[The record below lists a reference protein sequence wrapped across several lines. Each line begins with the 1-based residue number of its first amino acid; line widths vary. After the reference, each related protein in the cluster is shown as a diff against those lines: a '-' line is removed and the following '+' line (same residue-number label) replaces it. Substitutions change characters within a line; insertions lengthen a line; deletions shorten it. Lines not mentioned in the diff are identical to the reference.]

1 MPQARQNP
9 TTAQQSRG
17 QSALTPIVMSGQ
29 EGRQHGLTRREE
41 AMPSIWTESP
51 FSVIRQFSEDIDQ
64 FFGGAF
70 GEFGTARGASLT
82 QTWSP
87 PVELVQRDDELVVCV
102 DLPGMSADD
111 LDVKVI
117 DHMLT
122 IAGERR
128 DEREQTGAGYRASER
143 RYGRFSRSVEL
154 PEGVNAD
161 DIRASFRNGVLEV
174 AMPAP
179 QREGRRGRRIEIE
192 GGAQA
197 PDEERAAL
205 IEEFKEALK
214 RADEIQLSV
223 TGRVSG
229 RKISHPVWFV
239 QEGDTLYLLPVKGSD
254 SEWFKNVLQNP
265 IITLTAK
272 RVSLPARAIPIT
284 DPDKVREVVEKFRA
298 KYDADD
304 VRKYYSKFD
313 VAVAV
318 PLE

>member
-1 MPQARQNP
+1 MPQERQNP
-9 TTAQQSRG
+9 TTAQQSGG
-17 QSALTPIVMSGQ
+17 QSALTPVVITREQ
-29 EGRQHGLTRREE
+29 GRQAGLAQREE
-41 AMPSIWTESP
+41 SMPAMWSESP
-51 FSVIRQFSEDIDQ
+51 FSLVRRFSEDMDE

-70 GEFGTARGASLT
+70 GEFGMAARSASST
-82 QTWSP
+82 QTGWSP
-87 PVELVQRDDELVVCV
+87 PIEVVQRDDEVVVCM

-111 LDVKVI
+111 FNVEVI

-154 PEGVNAD
+154 PEGISAD

-179 QREGRRGRRIEIE
+179 QREGRGRRIEIQ

-197 PDEERAAL
+197 PDEERSAS

-214 RADEIQLSV
+214 RTDEIQLTV
-223 TGRVSG
+223 TGRRSG

-239 QEGDTLYLLPVKGSD
+239 QENNTLYLLPVKGSD
-254 SEWFKNVLQNP
+254 SEWFKNVLENP
-265 IITLTAK
+265 TITLTA
-272 RVSLPARAIPIT
+272 
-284 DPDKVREVVEKFRA
+284 
-298 KYDADD
+298 
-304 VRKYYSKFD
+304 
-313 VAVAV
+313 
-318 PLE
+318 

>member
-1 MPQARQNP
+1 MPQARHIP
-9 TTAQQSRG
+9 TSAQQTRG
-17 QSALTPIVMSGQ
+17 QSALTPLVISRQQGQ
-29 EGRQHGLTRREE
+29 GGLLQREE
-41 AMPSIWTESP
+41 SIPSIWTESP
-51 FSVIRQFSEDIDQ
+51 FSIVRQFSEDMDE

-70 GEFGTARGASLT
+70 GEFGMAPSASLR
-82 QTWSP
+82 QTGWSP
-87 PVELVQRDDELVVCV
+87 PMELVQRDDELVVCL

-111 LDVKVI
+111 LNVEVI

-128 DEREQTGAGYRASER
+128 DEREQTGAGYRSSER

-154 PEGVNAD
+154 PEGISAD
-161 DIRASFRNGVLEV
+161 DLRATFRNGVLEV

-179 QREGRRGRRIEIE
+179 QQEGPGRRIEIQ
-192 GGAQA
+192 GGAHA

-214 RADEIQLSV
+214 RTDEIQLSV

-239 QEGDTLYLLPVKGSD
+239 QGDNTLYLLPVKGSD
-254 SEWFKNVLQNP
+254 SEWFKNALKNP
-265 IITLTAK
+265 TITLTAR
-272 RVSLPARAIPIT
+272 RVSLPAQAVPIT
-284 DPDKVREVVEKFRA
+284 DPAKVEEVVEKFRA
-298 KYDADD
+298 KYGAED
-304 VRKYYSKFD
+304 VSKYYSKFD